1 MSQTN
6 RLCFGSLHI
15 AIQSFCCWALM
26 LQPATYSHSSID
38 SLRSFLFGLRASCM
52 FFFFVHVKCLWPWYQ
67 FRLHSHFSSILWIFK
82 KCGVYQHVQRWQI
95 STTTAESS
103 AAASQGAALV
113 ETWDPWQ
120 PVPMPCRKRVWQK
133 NTKDDIIIYYL
144 ILLDGQI
151 FIVHSY
157 LSFLLVFFSSL
168 FWIVSHVSIQ
178 IIFCLFTRILQS
190 HHHDGDGWCRH
201 LLCMCDYGLGEPG
214 QTVSPLCG
222 VQLGEQGELPL
233 LSGQADIAHSVQSF
247 WLRPE
252 EQWTIFVHGSYA
264 LLFIPI
270 HVFTFISLYCIL
282 GISFAFVKEEG
293 SLLAIIAL
301 AYLTPMLLGCC
312 ILLCSLD
319 LHSRFRDIEQK
330 CRDDMF

>member
-133 NTKDDIIIYYL
+133 KQRMILSDFVGWANIHSPL
-144 ILLDGQI
+144 IP
-151 FIVHSY
+151 
-157 LSFLLVFFSSL
+157 FFSFGVL
-168 FWIVSHVSIQ
+168 FKSVLDCES
-178 IIFCLFTRILQS
+178 CLFRLYSVYSQGFFKVIITMAMAGAVTCFACVIMVLVNQVRRS
-190 HHHDGDGWCRH
+190 ARCVGYSWENRENCHFCRVK
-201 LLCMCDYGLGEPG
+201 
-214 QTVSPLCG
+214 QT
-222 VQLGEQGELPL
+222 
-233 LSGQADIAHSVQSF
+233 
-247 WLRPE
+247 
-252 EQWTIFVHGSYA
+252 
-264 LLFIPI
+264 
-270 HVFTFISLYCIL
+270 
-282 GISFAFVKEEG
+282 
-293 SLLAIIAL
+293 
-301 AYLTPMLLGCC
+301 
-312 ILLCSLD
+312 
-319 LHSRFRDIEQK
+319 
-330 CRDDMF
+330 